1 VRILYAFD
9 YRRRAI
15 LLLGGDEAGQW
26 TDWYDRNV
34 PKADTLLFRHVE
46 QARGA
51 DAEAEARPTAQSKAR
66 KEETLM
72 GITETRKKLMADP
85 AAATRILGYLDDN
98 HKAVALAD
106 LREGRVTQ
114 AELAAV
120 LGVSQRRVS
129 AIEHSADV
137 QVSTLSAYLEKLG
150 YDLELCARSAT
161 GERIPLKLG

>member
-1 VRILYAFD
+1 
-9 YRRRAI
+9 
-15 LLLGGDEAGQW
+15 
-26 TDWYDRNV
+26 
-34 PKADTLLFRHVE
+34 
-46 QARGA
+46 
-51 DAEAEARPTAQSKAR
+51 
-66 KEETLM
+66 M

-98 HKAVALAD
+98 NKAVALAD

-161 GERIPLKLG
+161 GERIPLTLG